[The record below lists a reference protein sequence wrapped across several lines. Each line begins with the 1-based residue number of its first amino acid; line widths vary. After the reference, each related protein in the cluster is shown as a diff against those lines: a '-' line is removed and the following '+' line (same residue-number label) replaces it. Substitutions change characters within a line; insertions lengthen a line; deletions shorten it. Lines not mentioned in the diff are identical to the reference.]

1 MIYAAPRPETSE
13 PPRDG
18 TADACY
24 EMQAMLI
31 AQITDLHISLPGSR
45 ANDVYRT
52 AERLAQWV
60 ERLNG
65 LERRPDLVL
74 ATGDLV
80 NDRAPAE
87 YARLAQ
93 LLAPLAMPL
102 YLVPGNHD
110 DREGLAAAFPEHT
123 YLAADGGL
131 QNYVIEDYPLRL
143 VVLDTLVPG
152 EIGGAFCEGHRDWLA
167 ARLAEAPARP
177 TLIVMHHP
185 PFRTGI
191 PKMDRLGLDG
201 AERFVETIRAYDN
214 IERVIC
220 GHLHRPIFRRLA
232 GTIVSTAP
240 ATAHQIA
247 FEFETEGRPTMTAEP
262 PACHIHLWLGPEDG
276 LVTHTI
282 YLEEV
287 RYPGA

>member
-1 MIYAAPRPETSE
+1 
-13 PPRDG
+13 
-18 TADACY
+18 
-24 EMQAMLI
+24 MLI
-31 AQITDLHISLPGSR
+31 VQITDLHVSLPGSR
-45 ANDVYRT
+45 ADDVYRT
-52 AERLAQWV
+52 ADRLAQWV

-80 NDRAPAE
+80 NERSAAE
-87 YARLAQ
+87 YARLAA

-102 YLVPGNHD
+102 YLIPGNHD
-110 DREGLAAAFPEHT
+110 DRAGLATAFPEHR
-123 YLAADGGL
+123 YLASDGGFL
-131 QNYVIEDYPLRL
+131 NYVVDDYPLRL
-143 VVLDTLVPG
+143 VALDTLLPG
-152 EIGGAFCEGHRDWLA
+152 EIGGVFCEKRRDWLA
-167 ARLAEAPARP
+167 ARLAEAPTRP
-177 TLIVMHHP
+177 TVIAMHHP

-201 AERFVETIRAYDN
+201 ARRFVETIRDHDN
-214 IERVIC
+214 IERVLC

-232 GTIVSTAP
+232 NTIVSTAP

-262 PACHIHLWLGPEDG
+262 PACHLHLWLGPEDG

-282 YLEEV
+282 YLEEA
-287 RYPGA
+287 RYPRA